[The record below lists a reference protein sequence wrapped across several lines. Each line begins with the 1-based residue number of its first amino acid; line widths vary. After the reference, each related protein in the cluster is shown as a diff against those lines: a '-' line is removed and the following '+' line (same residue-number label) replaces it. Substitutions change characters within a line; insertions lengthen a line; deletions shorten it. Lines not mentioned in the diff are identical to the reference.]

1 MTTREAKHAVRLQE
15 WGRMV
20 NLCQESGLTVNQ
32 WCRENGM
39 KPACYYY
46 RLAQVRKAVL
56 DHSDLVSVSERGSAM
71 PTLVKVEAASLE
83 QQQSSTPKTPCER
96 YFRLQCRGT
105 VLEIPVGAG
114 SEDIAEVLKAMGQYV
129 V

>member
-20 NLCQESGLTVNQ
+20 TQCQESGLTVNQ
-32 WCRENGM
+32 WCSENGM

-56 DHSDLVSVSERGSAM
+56 NQNDLVPVSEHGSAM
-71 PTLVKVEAASLE
+71 PALVKVETASLE
-83 QQQSSTPKTPCER
+83 QQQISTPKSPIEQ
-96 YFRLQCRGT
+96 YFRLQCRGA

-114 SEDIAEVLKAMGQYV
+114 AEDIAEVLKAMGHYV

>member
-1 MTTREAKHAVRLQE
+1 MTTKEAKHAVRLQE

-20 NLCQESGLTVNQ
+20 TQCQESGLTVNQ
-32 WCRENGM
+32 WCRENNL

-46 RLAQVRKAVL
+46 RLAQVRKAIL
-56 DHSDLVSVSERGSAM
+56 NRNSLVPASERSSTM
-71 PTLVKVEAASLE
+71 PTLVKVDTASME
-83 QQQSSTPKTPCER
+83 QEQSSVPKTANER
-96 YFRLQCRGT
+96 YFRLQCRGA

-114 SEDIAEVLKAMGQYV
+114 AEDIAEVLKAMGQYV